1 MSFCQH
7 GMPARRHTGTLP
19 CRIELSSPA
28 LISRG
33 PLTLNPRQPGLH
45 WRTGPGLERRTI
57 GTTMDKLFK
66 YILLR
71 HLPGRIGRHYD
82 RQILRVH
89 ARRREFPEAVRRS
102 GGMTCIDLGAN
113 VGTYTRKMAS
123 VAKQVISF
131 EPDPWAHAMLEV
143 NVADLDN
150 VRIENVAAGT
160 REGRGS
166 SLPPCPVCGRSR
178 RLLHLGFHRYRARR
192 MSPAKEA
199 VEVRQ
204 VDFIRYL
211 ENLNE
216 EIGVLKIDIEGAE
229 VDRLEAL
236 LDRPDIMERI
246 NWIFAE
252 THESRIPAHGSRVE
266 LLRERVQGMQRP
278 EINLYW
284 C

>member
-1 MSFCQH
+1 
-7 GMPARRHTGTLP
+7 
-19 CRIELSSPA
+19 
-28 LISRG
+28 
-33 PLTLNPRQPGLH
+33 
-45 WRTGPGLERRTI
+45 
-57 GTTMDKLFK
+57 MDKLFK
-66 YILLR
+66 YRLLR

-82 RQILRVH
+82 RQILRLH

-102 GGMTCIDLGAN
+102 EGMTCIDLGAN
-113 VGTYTRKMAS
+113 VGTYTRTMAS
-123 VAKQVISF
+123 VAKEVISF

-160 REGRGS
+160 KEGKVLLYRHARFAEDPAVYSIS
-166 SLPPCPVCGRSR
+166 SSIVTGKKNVTSE
-178 RLLHLGFHRYRARR
+178 G
-192 MSPAKEA
+192 A

-216 EIGVLKIDIEGAE
+216 EIGILKIDIEGAE
-229 VDRLEAL
+229 VDLLEAL
-236 LDRPDIMERI
+236 LDRPHIMERI

-252 THESRIPAHGSRVE
+252 THESRIPAHGTRVKS
-266 LLRERVQGMQRP
+266 LRERVQGRQRP

-284 C
+284 S

>member
-1 MSFCQH
+1 
-7 GMPARRHTGTLP
+7 
-19 CRIELSSPA
+19 
-28 LISRG
+28 
-33 PLTLNPRQPGLH
+33 
-45 WRTGPGLERRTI
+45 
-57 GTTMDKLFK
+57 MDKLFK
-66 YILLR
+66 YRFLR
-71 HLPGRIGRHYD
+71 HVPGRIGRHYD

-102 GGMTCIDLGAN
+102 EGMTCIDLGAN
-113 VGTYTRKMAS
+113 IGTYTRKMAS

-160 REGRGS
+160 KEGSVLLYRHVRFAEDPAVYSIS
-166 SLPPCPVCGRSR
+166 SSIVTGKKNVTSE
-178 RLLHLGFHRYRARR
+178 G
-192 MSPAKEA
+192 A

-211 ENLNE
+211 ENLDE
-216 EIGVLKIDIEGAE
+216 EIGILKIDIEGAE
-229 VDRLEAL
+229 VDLLEAL

-252 THESRIPAHGSRVE
+252 THEFRIPAHGSRVE
-266 LLRERVQGMQRP
+266 SLRERAQGMQRP

-284 C
+284 T